1 MAEDDR
7 GAYGGNPLERGP
19 CRKSGR
25 PKTEDRTSTN
35 TEVHMR
41 SLILPMLL
49 LAATAPMAGARQSV
63 TVARPARIFTS
74 NRSDDGDRAM
84 LGIATGSIGKRDT
97 LGLLIESIT
106 PGSPA
111 EEAGAA
117 GGER

>member
-1 MAEDDR
+1 MAENDR

-41 SLILPMLL
+41 RLILPMLL
-49 LAATAPMAGARQSV
+49 LAATAPMAEARQSV
-63 TVARPARIFTS
+63 TVAPRARIFTS

-84 LGIATGSIGKRDT
+84 LGIATGSSGQRDT
-97 LGLLIESIT
+97 LHLLLQSVT
-106 PGSPA
+106 PGRPP
-111 EEAGAA
+111 EN
-117 GGER
+117 GGV